1 MKRNR
6 GRGAAALL
14 WLLPAWLFAQTT
26 YEWSATQSKMEAAQ
40 FEAVAVEY
48 VCRFSTEGYEY
59 IIAFDPPKETEAYR
73 LVLERARE
81 QIVDGKRVNRYR
93 FIVFPKQAGKLSLAL
108 SASMEHT
115 TKASIENT
123 VIGRDNV
130 EKIAYT
136 AKKVALPSVTVAVS
150 AHKNAYAGHLQLS
163 ADVDKKTA
171 EAYAPVQVRV
181 RLEGYGNIDTMEAFA
196 LDIPGVRQFTD
207 GEQKR
212 LEIGDNG
219 FEGSITQQF
228 AFVSDRNFTVP
239 FLRLSYY
246 DTEQNRTVNL
256 STEPVRVTVLPAAVR
271 PSAVPADAAESGKA
285 TSDRS
290 WSWLHLLLALA
301 AGIVIGRFLLPVG
314 AETEHATLPK
324 KLMRCRDPE
333 KFAAYLAMLDA
344 EKYGD
349 IITEIER
356 DLKAKKKVELGRYKR
371 RLRIEF

>member
-14 WLLPAWLFAQTT
+14 WLLPVWLFAQTT
-26 YEWSATQSKMEAAQ
+26 YQWSATQSKTQAAQ

-59 IIAFDPPKETEAYR
+59 IIAFDPPAETEAYR

-93 FIVFPKQAGKLSLAL
+93 FIVFPKQAGKLTLAL

-136 AKKVALPSVTVAVS
+136 TKKVDLPPVSVTVSPHENV
-150 AHKNAYAGHLQLS
+150 YAGHLQLS
-163 ADVDKKTA
+163 VDVDKKTA

-181 RLEGYGNIDTMEAFA
+181 QLHGYGNIDTMPAFNF
-196 LDIPGVRQFTD
+196 DIPGVRQFSD

-212 LEIGDNG
+212 LKIGDRG

-228 AFVSDRNFTVP
+228 AIVSDRNFTLP
-239 FLRLSYY
+239 SLKRAYY
-246 DTEQNRTVNL
+246 DTEQNRTVTL
-256 STEPVRVTVLPAAVR
+256 ESEPVTVTVRPAAVR
-271 PSAVPADAAESGKA
+271 PSAVPADAAQSGTKPD
-285 TSDRS
+285 TWS
-290 WSWLHLLLALA
+290 WSWLHLLLALG

-314 AETEHATLPK
+314 AEKEHAALPK
-324 KLMRCRDPE
+324 KLMQCRDPE
-333 KFAAYLAMLDA
+333 KFAAYLAMHDA
-344 EKYGD
+344 EKYGE
-349 IITEIER
+349 IINEIER
-356 DLKAKKKVELGRYKR
+356 DLKAGKPVKLGRYKR
-371 RLRIEF
+371 LL